1 MIHIPFY
8 NVLHGH
14 GEFDSPATLTGLEEM
29 ANTGLTII
37 GRFLF
42 SAIFVMGGVEHF
54 VHYQQMVAYAL
65 SNQVPA
71 AEVLVPLTGAMILL
85 GGLSMLLGIYAR
97 LGAWLLVVF
106 LIPTAFLM
114 HHFWD
119 ITDPVMAAMQM
130 ANFMKN
136 IALAGAALLFTR
148 LGSGSASLTHD

>member
-1 MIHIPFY
+1 MMYLPFY
-8 NVLHGH
+8 NFLHGH
-14 GEFDSPATLTGLEEM
+14 GETEAPSTLTGLEEM
-29 ANTGLTII
+29 ANTGLTLA

-54 VHYQQMVAYAL
+54 LHYQQMVGYAL

-71 AEVLVPLTGAMILL
+71 AEVLVPLTGGMILL
-85 GGLSMLLGIYAR
+85 GGLSMLLGFHAR
-97 LGAWLLVVF
+97 LGAWLLVLF

-119 ITDPVMAAMQM
+119 ITDPVMASMQM

-148 LGSGSASLTHD
+148 LGSGTGSLTHD